1 MTSDTRNRHFTDKVH
16 VGRNL
21 FEAKR
26 GIFMLLLDKYS
37 FLKYKFLENWNFK
50 RYLLAQ
56 HRLQRKQYSQLL
68 HILSERKITTFFQ
81 PIIEVNGQMQIG
93 FEALNRPVPSKQFPT
108 TEEFYQFLGDTEQI
122 FRFEKLTRQQSIEK
136 YVEKRN
142 LVGQFKKELLFL
154 NVHPYVLTDANY
166 KSGQT
171 LELVEKFGL
180 DPQQIVFEITEK
192 QSVQN
197 YPEFERV
204 LANYRSQGFKI
215 AIDDVGAG
223 YNSLKTIRILKPD
236 FIKLDRSFIQ
246 HIDQNVPQQKLVELF
261 VQYASQSNTK
271 VIAEGVERKEELD
284 FLREIKVD
292 YAQGYY
298 LGKPSEKL

>member
-1 MTSDTRNRHFTDKVH
+1 MTSDTRKRHFTEKVH

-26 GIFMLLLDKYS
+26 GICMLFLDKYN
-37 FLKYKFLENWNFK
+37 FLENWKFK
-50 RYLLAQ
+50 KHLSSQ

-68 HILSERKITTFFQ
+68 HILKEKKITTFFQ
-81 PIIEVNGQMQIG
+81 PIIKVNGEVQIG
-93 FEALNRPVPSKQFPT
+93 FEALNRPAPSKQFPT
-108 TEEFYQFLGDTEQI
+108 TEEFYQFLGETEQI
-122 FRFEKLTRQQSIEK
+122 FQFEKLTRQRSIEK
-136 YVEKRN
+136 YGEKRK
-142 LVGQFKKELLFL
+142 LLGQFKKELLFL
-154 NVHPYVLTDANY
+154 NVHPYVLNDINY

-171 LELVEKFGL
+171 LYLVKKYGL
-180 DPQQIVFEITEK
+180 DPRQIVFEITEK
-192 QSVQN
+192 QAVQD
-197 YPEFERV
+197 YPQFERV

-223 YNSLKTIRILKPD
+223 YNSLKTIMFLKPD

-246 HIDQNVPQQKLVELF
+246 YIDKHVPQQKLVELF

-271 VIAEGVERKEELD
+271 VIGEGVERREELD
-284 FLREIKVD
+284 FLQEIKVD

-298 LGKPSEKL
+298 IGKPSEKL